1 MPIIRRTGS
10 PTTTGAAAA
19 AVGAGAGRQVVDREV
34 DQRRER
40 ELDLQRQRLYS
51 LQDRADAEL
60 LRRVS
65 GGAGGVDAS
74 GIIRHN
80 LENEARRNERFPG
93 LAGLPSRSR
102 RDSGGVASGRR
113 GGSDL
118 TDELDQARVDE
129 ARAAT
134 GRRDFA
140 AVGDEARAER
150 AADEESAGR
159 SIDTYRKAV
168 TADLGIDSA
177 EADLRKKRLQAGGSY
192 VDLQKKIGQAS
203 REDDEASAR
212 QNAVDAL
219 RLHAQ
224 TTGMPEALLSAA
236 TAEMLGTGRYTAATL
251 KAVGLMPP
259 DDGAAPGGGDAGK
272 GLSVGAKDFLRVLQS
287 GGFADPAAASALR
300 DPAAIDAQGKPQNV
314 PTELSKQAT
323 AAFAAWLPT
332 ASAEQIESAMNDPAY
347 ASASETVRTMVKA
360 HHKEAK
366 RAEAIAQAPSDMG
379 ALESAWQ
386 EELKAIGKAGPVET
400 IAALAQARGKLR
412 AQNPRLLARIDAM
425 LDDPDLAPLLDELL
439 RRMGVKVPVGAQVDY
454 PDSHTPGAP

>member
-19 AVGAGAGRQVVDREV
+19 AVGAGAGRQVVERET

-40 ELDLQRQRLYS
+40 ELDLERQRLYS

-65 GGAGGVDAS
+65 GGSGGIDAS

-80 LENEARRNERFPG
+80 LEREAERDQRFPG
-93 LAGLPSRSR
+93 LAGLTR
-102 RDSGGVASGRR
+102 RNGRASGGIASGRR

-118 TDELDQARVDE
+118 TDDLDQARADE

-140 AVGDEARAER
+140 ALGDEARAER

-159 SIDTYRKAV
+159 SIDAYRKAV
-168 TADLGIDSA
+168 TADLAIGSA
-177 EADLRKKRLQAGGSY
+177 GADLRKKQLQAGGSY
-192 VDLQKKIGQAS
+192 VDLQKKISQAS

-219 RLHAQ
+219 RLHAR

-259 DDGAAPGGGDAGK
+259 DDGSAPGSADPGK

-300 DPAAIDAQGKPQNV
+300 DPAAIDALGKPQNV

-332 ASAEQIESAMNDPAY
+332 ASAEQIELAMNAY

-386 EELKAIGKAGPVET
+386 EELKASGKAGPVET

-425 LDDPDLAPLLDELL
+425 LDDPELAPLLDELL
-439 RRMGVKVPVGAQVDY
+439 RRMGVKVPIGAQVDY
-454 PDSHTPGAP
+454 PDSPTPGAP